1 MHNMDAMSFHD
12 KLHGTSLEKELR
24 QTLQR
29 DIVLTLVVAH
39 SAAHQVCLVE
49 VVCLGVSALFTSKW
63 T

>member
-1 MHNMDAMSFHD
+1 MDAMSFHD

-29 DIVLTLVVAH
+29 DIVLTLIGAH

-49 VVCLGVSALFTSKW
+49 IVCLGVSALFTSEWK
-63 T
+63 